1 VTLTVWYHDPTE
13 VDVKTSWT
21 GLVPGLAKA
30 DYRDIRKCTDAGVT
44 ALFGYA
50 RPDAVVAGER
60 PLLSIEQTKM
70 NPSGHNLPQRFSCL
84 LRASELGV
92 PSVLYHPEYAR
103 RTYSDPNPRYTN
115 PRVAL
120 AQLRMLD
127 LFPDA
132 PPSVSLYW
140 PTDPSTLLP
149 DLSQGAQANLAELM
163 RVVLEHDG
171 RPDLRATKLF
181 AAQRQEMERVIE
193 AYGPAIRA
201 NRSYRE
207 FFPDGLP
214 HARTKSGHSVD
225 PPRKAIFRPTGE
237 LVEEW
242 ERDFSL
248 TDAGRDRARQL
259 ADRDISLTFK
269 GTPNKARNDSEHPW
283 PGYLTLLDVL
293 YTRTGSAVTDRRMNL
308 VYGIDLPM
316 RLWISRVEQG
326 KQPPAMTRIV
336 DALADVI
343 VLADGIV
350 SGRSRGVP
358 DAHRVLARR

>member
-1 VTLTVWYHDPTE
+1 LTLTVWYHDPTE
-13 VDVKTSWT
+13 VDVNTSWT
-21 GLVPGLAKA
+21 GLVPGLGAA
-30 DYRDIRKCTDAGVT
+30 DYRDIRRCDDPDVT

-50 RPDAVVAGER
+50 RPDAVVAGHK

-127 LFPDA
+127 LFPDS

-140 PTDPSTLLP
+140 PTDPTTLLP

-171 RPDLRATKLF
+171 RPDLRGTRLF
-181 AAQRQEMERVIE
+181 AEQREDMERVIE

-207 FFPDGLP
+207 FFSDGLP
-214 HARTKSGHSVD
+214 HARTRSGHSVD
-225 PPRKAIFRPTGE
+225 PPRKAIFRRTAD
-237 LVEEW
+237 LVESWKRHLVLTRAGHDREQ
-242 ERDFSL
+242 SL
-248 TDAGRDRARQL
+248 HARE
-259 ADRDISLTFK
+259 ISLTFK
-269 GTPNKARNDSEHPW
+269 GTLNGNRNDSEHPW

-293 YTRTGSAVTDRRMNL
+293 YTRTGANVTDRCMNL
-308 VYGIDLPM
+308 VYELDLPM
-316 RLWISRVEQG
+316 RVWLSRVDQG
-326 KQPPAMTRIV
+326 SQPPAMTRIV
-336 DALADVI
+336 DAIADVI

-350 SGRSRGVP
+350 TGRSRGIA
-358 DAHRVLARR
+358 DTERVLATR